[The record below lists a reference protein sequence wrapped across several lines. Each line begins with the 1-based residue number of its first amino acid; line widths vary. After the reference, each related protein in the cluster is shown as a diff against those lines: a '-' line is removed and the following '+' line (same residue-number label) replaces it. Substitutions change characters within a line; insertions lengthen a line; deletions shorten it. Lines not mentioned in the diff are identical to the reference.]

1 MHYHVVPVDIES
13 VRVQLC
19 NELNRSVTD
28 LDVFAWLRRCGC
40 VENNGRWVV
49 HTPPLSPLRMI
60 NSRRIVPASA

>member
-40 VENNGRWVV
+40 VEHDGRWVV
-49 HTPPLSPLRMI
+49 HAPPLSPLRMI
-60 NSRRIVPASA
+60 NSKLTVPASA